1 MIILLRDIN
10 KCLLRLWE
18 KNITSLR
25 KNWTN
30 LDSNPANRHVCKNLK
45 THQWNDLKF
54 EKSNII
60 SMSVGLQTDLEIVR
74 INSENLIIDLF
85 DDTRI

>member
-1 MIILLRDIN
+1 MFITSLR
-10 KCLLRLWE
+10 

-54 EKSNII
+54 ENSNII
-60 SMSVGLQTDLEIVR
+60 SMSVGLQTDFEIVR
-74 INSENLIIDLF
+74 INSEKYDLF
-85 DDTRI
+85 DDIRI